1 MVNYTFSLVNFEYF
15 LLVLV
20 RIATFVFAAPF
31 FSLPNVPRRTKVGFS
46 CLVAIIVV
54 SVLHPTEAISYTSV
68 FGYAIL
74 VLKEAITGL
83 ILGFCANICSYI
95 ITFSG
100 DIMDMDVG
108 ISMASEFDPSL
119 NTTVTLNGQ
128 LYFYLLNMMIIVSG
142 MYRYIIR
149 AVIDSFRVIPLG
161 ASNIGD
167 EKLVNLMVKFMADF
181 FGIAFR
187 IVLPVFGCIMIMNC
201 VLGVMAKVAPQMNMF
216 SVGVQIK
223 ILVGFGIIFL
233 TTFLLPEATDFILRE
248 MKTMLKETLN
258 IMSSAGS

>member
-1 MVNYTFSLVNFEYF
+1 
-15 LLVLV
+15 
-20 RIATFVFAAPF
+20 
-31 FSLPNVPRRTKVGFS
+31 
-46 CLVAIIVV
+46 
-54 SVLHPTEAISYTSV
+54 
-68 FGYAIL
+68 
-74 VLKEAITGL
+74 
-83 ILGFCANICSYI
+83 
-95 ITFSG
+95 
-100 DIMDMDVG
+100 
-108 ISMASEFDPSL
+108 
-119 NTTVTLNGQ
+119 
-128 LYFYLLNMMIIVSG
+128 
-142 MYRYIIR
+142 
-149 AVIDSFRVIPLG
+149 
-161 ASNIGD
+161 
-167 EKLVNLMVKFMADF
+167 MVKFMADF